1 MAGVTVHVLDLMN
14 GEPGGGMRIDFVRLD
29 GASRKTVK
37 TLFTNAEGRTDE
49 PVLTAADMAV
59 GTYELVFHVQDYF
72 HRNGSEAKFF
82 ERVPVRFKIANTGIH
97 HHVPLLVSPWGYQSY
112 MGT

>member
-1 MAGVTVHVLDLMN
+1 MAGLTAHVLDLMN
-14 GEPGGGMRIDFVRLD
+14 GVPGGGMRIDFVQID
-29 GASRKTVK
+29 GAERRSVK

-49 PVLTAADMAV
+49 PVMSAAEMSL
-59 GTYELVFHVQDYF
+59 GTFELVFHVQDYF
-72 HRNGSEAKFF
+72 RRNGGIATFF
-82 ERVPVRFKIANTGIH
+82 DRVPVRFKIDSLQVH